1 MLIDIYAL
9 FFIMKKYILKRIGL
23 SFITVFIV
31 ASIVFFMTHILPG
44 NVARRYLGRDATPE
58 DISNFNKKFGLDK
71 SLASQFVN
79 WLKTLLRGDLGI
91 SMQTEK
97 PVSDLILPAIGY
109 SAKLAAIAFIIIV
122 PVSIIGGIAAAMK
135 RGKTLDRLI
144 TVGGLSASVIPE
156 FIWAVILVLLFGV
169 TIQIFP
175 VTAFPDVVGP
185 SLWDQIYHLI
195 LPSISL
201 LLVLF
206 GYIARITR
214 AGVIEALDSDYVR
227 TAVLKGYGR
236 RSAVVKHALR
246 NALLPTIAVVANQ
259 VPYLIGG
266 LVAVEIVFN
275 YPGFGTIL
283 LTAVGVHDFAILQ
296 AGVMITSSVIVLFQL
311 VADILFAILN
321 PRIRQRI
328 SE

>member
-1 MLIDIYAL
+1 
-9 FFIMKKYILKRIGL
+9 MKRYILKRIGL

-31 ASIVFFMTHILPG
+31 AAIVFFMTHILPG

-58 DISNFNKKFGLDK
+58 DIEYFNVKFGLDK
-71 SLASQFVN
+71 SLAAQFTT
-79 WLKTLLRGDLGI
+79 WLGRLIRGDLGI

-109 SAKLAAIAFIIIV
+109 SAKLAAVAFIIIV

-135 RGKTLDRLI
+135 RGKTTDRLI

-156 FIWAVILVLLFGV
+156 FIWAVVLVLVFGV
-169 TIQIFP
+169 TFEIFP
-175 VTAFPDVVGP
+175 VTAFPEVSDP
-185 SLWDQIYHLI
+185 SLWTQIYYLI

-214 AGVIEALDSDYVR
+214 AGVIEALESDYLR
-227 TAVLKGYGR
+227 TAVLKGHTR
-236 RSAVVKHALR
+236 KAAVIKHALR

-259 VPYLIGG
+259 IPYLIGG

-283 LTAVGVHDFAILQ
+283 LTAVGAHDFAILQ
-296 AGVMITSSVIVLFQL
+296 AGVMITSTVIVLFQL
-311 VADILFAILN
+311 LADILFAVLN